1 MSVLCLPG
9 TPRNVS
15 HVWHTALGVRGG
27 SVWLLFTDKETPFQL
42 SHAHMATQQGEG
54 RTLALFPSGNT
65 PEATLEHNYLAF
77 FQAYS
82 DASIRGQFTFLPL
95 PLLSIPSSFLSFL
108 AGESL
113 IYSCISLG
121 IPVTLIHLPPSQLT
135 WKYHQSA
142 LGVYRKDGAG
152 SLCTLACKEC
162 AEKTTCGEC
171 DSNSSSPHLHP
182 ELKTVCC
189 APGSSW
195 VNV

>member
-1 MSVLCLPG
+1 M
-9 TPRNVS
+9 
-15 HVWHTALGVRGG
+15 
-27 SVWLLFTDKETPFQL
+27 WLLFTDKETPFQL

-182 ELKTVCC
+182 DTNQTLGPRTWRRE
-189 APGSSW
+189 GSTAFSRDAYQS
-195 VNV
+195 NTASLILSPPRPPLSP